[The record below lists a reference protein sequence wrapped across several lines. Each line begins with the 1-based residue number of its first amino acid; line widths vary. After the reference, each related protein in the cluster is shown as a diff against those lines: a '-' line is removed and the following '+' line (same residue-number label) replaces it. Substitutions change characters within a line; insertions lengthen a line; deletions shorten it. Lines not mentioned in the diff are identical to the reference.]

1 MQLAAILPGGAGD
14 AVTQKLQERGIDV
27 NLWKTDPAALESI
40 LAALNDVT
48 IDLDGGR
55 GQVRVCCE

>member
-1 MQLAAILPGGAGD
+1 
-14 AVTQKLQERGIDV
+14 V

-55 GQVRVCCE
+55 GQVRVYGE